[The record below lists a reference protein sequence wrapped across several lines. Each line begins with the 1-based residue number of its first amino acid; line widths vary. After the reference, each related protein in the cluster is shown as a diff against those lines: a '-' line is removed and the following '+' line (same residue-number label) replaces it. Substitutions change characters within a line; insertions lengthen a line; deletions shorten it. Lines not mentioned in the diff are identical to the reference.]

1 LPFKSSALLNN
12 SALNYSLLIH
22 SALVLLF
29 FALFYF
35 DEKVENKEIE
45 FQVIEKFKVVK
56 ESKPAVVNIQKP
68 KVKKKAV
75 KKKRQVYGL
84 SRKSMTSTS
93 NATAVK
99 KGNTVAKTPDNLK
112 LKKDDED
119 SIPIPTDEF
128 MITAMP
134 KVVEEIRPNYPES
147 AKKAGLQGR
156 VIFDIII
163 DNKGIVRK
171 ADLVQG
177 LNDEL
182 NQAAYEAMMK
192 FRFRPA
198 KMDKQTVAVKIKYA
212 INFVL
217 EK

>member
-1 LPFKSSALLNN
+1 MPFKSSALLNN
-12 SALNYSLLIH
+12 SAFNYSLLIH
-22 SALVLLF
+22 AAFVLMF
-29 FALFYF
+29 VFLFYF
-35 DEKVENKEIE
+35 DQKVEDKELE

-56 ESKPAVVNIQKP
+56 ESKLVVANIQKP
-68 KVKKKAV
+68 KVKKKPV

-84 SRKSMTSTS
+84 SRKSITSKD
-93 NATAVK
+93 NGVAVK
-99 KGNTVAKTPDNLK
+99 KGNTVAKTPDDLK

-128 MITAMP
+128 MITTMP
-134 KVVEEIRPNYPES
+134 KVIEEIRPVYPETS
-147 AKKAGLQGR
+147 KKAGLQGR
-156 VIFDIII
+156 VIFEIII
-163 DNKGIVRK
+163 DGKGIVRK
-171 ADLVQG
+171 ADILQG
-177 LNDEL
+177 INDEM
-182 NQAAYEAMMK
+182 NTAAYEAIMK